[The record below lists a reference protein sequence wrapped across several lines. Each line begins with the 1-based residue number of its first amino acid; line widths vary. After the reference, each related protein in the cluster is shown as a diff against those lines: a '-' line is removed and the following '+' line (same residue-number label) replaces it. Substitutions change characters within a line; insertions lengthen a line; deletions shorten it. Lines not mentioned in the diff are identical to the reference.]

1 MSFCELRQFVETMKL
16 LGFRR
21 LISMESFRTPNFV
34 YVREILVWLMQRH
47 DPLFEVTDDIET
59 EKARIRFLREIGEH
73 AYTRLHIKLNLR
85 KLYMADGH
93 AVQELLKLS
102 TVLAQALELRSSDE
116 PFDASRIQGPNMNP
130 KECRSIAAE
139 LTHDGA
145 KLFELLANDQAL
157 REARNKVIF
166 RPQDHQMVD
175 KALQGLQ
182 DDLVEQKGLLS
193 TNLEGLTSDEQ
204 NLEAKLMSK
213 RQQLDRLQKR
223 LDALELVRPAFMDAY
238 EEAERELQTLFSSYL
253 EHCRNLEYL
262 DAEVRKFVKVE
273 EELVEEQQ
281 NRLRVLR
288 ERLKREGD
296 RGFDDAELMRARM
309 TADADD
315 AIALDDDATAVRPPA
330 ADYGGKRPIGSRG
343 GRRPQAN
350 AAGGGNRFEVRANP
364 SKSGDVWG
372 GTDDDDDDD
381 GGAGWNA
388 GDNAFEQSGSDEEP
402 KYGAGVADDS
412 DDAEV

>member
-47 DPLFEVTDDIET
+47 DPLFECTDDIET
-59 EKARIRFLREIGEH
+59 EKSRIQFLREIGEH
-73 AYTRLHIKLNLR
+73 ANTRLHIKLNLR

-93 AVQELLKLS
+93 AVQELLKLGM
-102 TVLAQALELRSSDE
+102 VLAQALELRSSDE

-130 KECRSIAAE
+130 KECRSHAAE

-145 KLFELLANDQAL
+145 KLYELLANDATL
-157 REARNKVIF
+157 RESRNRVIF

-182 DDLVEQKGLLS
+182 DDLVQQKTQL
-193 TNLEGLTSDEQ
+193 TAALEGLTSDEQ
-204 NLEAKLMSK
+204 NLDAKLMSK
-213 RQQLDRLQKR
+213 KQQLDRLQKR

-238 EEAERELQTLFSSYL
+238 EEAEKELQTLFSSYL

-262 DAEVRKFVKVE
+262 DAEVHKFVQAG
-273 EELVEEQQ
+273 EELVAEQH

-296 RGFDDAELMRARM
+296 RGFDDADIMRARA

-315 AIALDDDATAVRPPA
+315 TMSLDEPSAVSRPPA
-330 ADYGGKRPIGSRG
+330 ADFGGRPIGSRG
-343 GRRPQAN
+343 GRRPPAN
-350 AAGGGNRFEVRANP
+350 TGGAKFEVRSKPAA
-364 SKSGDVWG
+364 KSGDVWAG
-372 GTDDDDDDD
+372 SDDDDD
-381 GGAGWNA
+381 GAGWN
-388 GDNAFEQSGSDEEP
+388 GDGDGDDGFDNSGSDDEP
-402 KYGAGVADDS
+402 KYGGRSADDS
-412 DDAEV
+412 GP